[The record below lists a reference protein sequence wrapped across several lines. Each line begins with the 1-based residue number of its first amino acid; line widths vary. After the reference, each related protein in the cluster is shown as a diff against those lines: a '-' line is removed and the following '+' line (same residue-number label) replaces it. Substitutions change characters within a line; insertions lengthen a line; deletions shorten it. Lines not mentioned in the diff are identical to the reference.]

1 MITGINGSGKSTY
14 LKQIAI
20 IAILAHCGSYI
31 PAEHAVIPIR
41 DRICTRIGNADDQ
54 EHNISTFLLEMKET
68 AFICNAATEK
78 SLILLDEL
86 GRATSNEDGVA
97 IAWAVSEYLLKK
109 RAMTFFVTHYSQLTR
124 LAEIYPSVQNYH
136 LEATI
141 GQGARGSISYTH
153 KVRAG
158 ACTVATDYG
167 VEMAAA
173 CGWPIEIVDQ
183 AKAVEANV
191 QAHLP
196 GDNLCQARTQ
206 QQQNIIDSRTQA
218 FKNIRTIV
226 SNLRYV
232 GSDSRFDSPTACR
245 SFLHAMQQSLLNN
258 TDNETLER
266 MKVFLFRDADQ
277 LLDEKRQGSL
287 PDEAFDSI
295 PQDHSI
301 LPTSDTCARGDDGND
316 HPENGQAAVKPA
328 QLDSFSSES
337 NISSSDDESSDDDCS
352 SSSCSSSCSSTSS
365 LSQPSID
372 ASRRST

>member
-1 MITGINGSGKSTY
+1 MMRTSRRWLQTRST
-14 LKQIAI
+14 
-20 IAILAHCGSYI
+20 SSDV

-68 AFICNAATEK
+68 AFICNAATEN

-109 RAMTFFVTHYSQLTR
+109 RAITFFVTHYPQLTR
-124 LAEIYPSVQNYH
+124 LADIYPNVQNYH

-158 ACTVATDYG
+158 ACSVATDYG

-183 AKAVEANV
+183 AKAMEADV

-206 QQQNIIDSRTQA
+206 QQQSIIDSRTQA

-232 GSDSRFDSPTACR
+232 GSDSRFDNPTACR
-245 SFLHAMQQSLLNN
+245 SFLHAMKQSLLNN
-258 TDNETLER
+258 TDEETLER
-266 MKVFLFRDADQ
+266 MKVFLFRDIDK
-277 LLDEKRQGSL
+277 LEHEKRQASV
-287 PDEAFDSI
+287 PDETIDSI
-295 PQDHSI
+295 PEDHCI
-301 LPTSDTCARGDDGND
+301 LPTGDTYAKGDDGND
-316 HPENGQAAVKPA
+316 HPENGQAAETRA
-328 QLDSFSSES
+328 QLDSLSSDS
-337 NISSSDDESSDDDCS
+337 NISSSDDESSDESSS
-352 SSSCSSSCSSTSS
+352 SSSCSSSCSSASS
-365 LSQPSID
+365 LSKPSID
-372 ASRRST
+372 ASLRSM